1 MIVNSNIE
9 MKEYSNMKIGGIAKE
24 LIFVENKEELVE
36 IYNTRDRIYLIGN
49 GTNTLINDEYLD
61 ISFVSLSKLNKIEVI
76 KQENEITFVRAYSGV
91 DFDRFIS
98 YMEENDLSG
107 IENMSGIP
115 GSFGGMTNMNAG
127 AYGTELFDVVE
138 EVEIFEPENKII
150 KTFKKS
156 ELNSKYRTTAIKENK
171 WVVISTVLKLTK
183 GFNKEASLD
192 KYNQRKQKHPLNLP
206 NLGSTFKNPTGNFAA
221 QLISDCGLK
230 GYTVG
235 GAQVSPVH
243 PNFITNMGNAKF
255 KDVLD
260 VIEHVKNTVKEN
272 TGIQLETEIIILEK

>member
-1 MIVNSNIE
+1 MIVNSNVE

-76 KQENEITFVRAYSGV
+76 KKENEITFVRAYSGV

-230 GYTVG
+230 GYSVG
-235 GAQVSPVH
+235 EAQVSPVH

-272 TGIQLETEIIILEK
+272 TGIQLETEIIILK

>member
-76 KQENEITFVRAYSGV
+76 KEENEITFVRAYSGV

-150 KTFKKS
+150 KTLKKS

-230 GYTVG
+230 GYSVG
-235 GAQVSPVH
+235 EAQVSPVH

-272 TGIQLETEIIILEK
+272 TGIQLETEIIILK

>member
-76 KQENEITFVRAYSGV
+76 KKENEITFVRAYSGV

-150 KTFKKS
+150 KTLKKS

-171 WVVISTVLKLTK
+171 WVVVSTVLKLTK

-230 GYTVG
+230 GYSVG
-235 GAQVSPVH
+235 EAQVSPVH

>member
-150 KTFKKS
+150 KTLKKS

-230 GYTVG
+230 GYSVG
-235 GAQVSPVH
+235 EAQVSPVH

-260 VIEHVKNTVKEN
+260 VIDHVKNTVKEN
-272 TGIQLETEIIILEK
+272 TGIQLETEIIILK

>member
-76 KQENEITFVRAYSGV
+76 KKENEITFVRAYSGV

-206 NLGSTFKNPTGNFAA
+206 NLGSTFKNPIGNFAA

-235 GAQVSPVH
+235 EVQVSPVH

-260 VIEHVKNTVKEN
+260 VIEHVKKTVKEN

>member
-76 KQENEITFVRAYSGV
+76 KKENEITFVRAYSGV

-235 GAQVSPVH
+235 EAQVSPVH
-243 PNFITNMGNAKF
+243 PNFITNIGNAKF

-272 TGIQLETEIIILEK
+272 TGIQLETEIIILK

>member
-24 LIFVENKEELVE
+24 LIFIENKEELVE

-76 KQENEITFVRAYSGV
+76 KKENEITFVRAYSGV

-127 AYGTELFDVVE
+127 AYGIELFDVVE

-150 KTFKKS
+150 KTLKKS

-235 GAQVSPVH
+235 EAQVSPVH

-272 TGIQLETEIIILEK
+272 TGIQLETEIIILK

>member
-150 KTFKKS
+150 KTLKKS

-235 GAQVSPVH
+235 EAQVSPVH

-272 TGIQLETEIIILEK
+272 TGIQLETEIIILK

>member
-76 KQENEITFVRAYSGV
+76 KEENEITFVRAYSGV

-150 KTFKKS
+150 KTLKKS

-206 NLGSTFKNPTGNFAA
+206 NL
-221 QLISDCGLK
+221 
-230 GYTVG
+230 
-235 GAQVSPVH
+235 
-243 PNFITNMGNAKF
+243 
-255 KDVLD
+255 
-260 VIEHVKNTVKEN
+260 
-272 TGIQLETEIIILEK
+272 

>member
-1 MIVNSNIE
+1 MIVNSNVE

-24 LIFVENKEELVE
+24 LIFIENKEELVE

-255 KDVLD
+255 KNVLD
-260 VIEHVKNTVKEN
+260 VIEHVKKTVKEN

>member
-36 IYNTRDRIYLIGN
+36 IYNTHDRIYLIGN

-76 KQENEITFVRAYSGV
+76 KKENEITFVRAYSGV

-235 GAQVSPVH
+235 EAQVSPVH

>member
-150 KTFKKS
+150 KTLKKS

-192 KYNQRKQKHPLNLP
+192 KYNQRKRKHPLNLP

-235 GAQVSPVH
+235 EAQVSPVH

-272 TGIQLETEIIILEK
+272 TGIQLETEIIILK

>member
-150 KTFKKS
+150 KTLKKS

-183 GFNKEASLD
+183 GFNKESSLD

-235 GAQVSPVH
+235 EAQVSPVH

-272 TGIQLETEIIILEK
+272 TGIQLETEIIILK

>member
-76 KQENEITFVRAYSGV
+76 KKENEITFVRAYSGV

-230 GYTVG
+230 GYSVG
-235 GAQVSPVH
+235 EAQVSPVH

-272 TGIQLETEIIILEK
+272 TGIQLETEIIILK

>member
-1 MIVNSNIE
+1 MIVNSNVE
-9 MKEYSNMKIGGIAKE
+9 MKEYSNIKIGGIAKE
-24 LIFVENKEELVE
+24 LIFIENKEELVE

-260 VIEHVKNTVKEN
+260 VIEHVKKTVKEN

>member
-76 KQENEITFVRAYSGV
+76 KKENEITFVRAYSGV

-230 GYTVG
+230 GYSVG
-235 GAQVSPVH
+235 EAQVSPVH

-260 VIEHVKNTVKEN
+260 VIEYVKNTVKEN

>member
-1 MIVNSNIE
+1 MIVNSNVE

-76 KQENEITFVRAYSGV
+76 KKENEITFVRAYSGV

-230 GYTVG
+230 GYSVG
-235 GAQVSPVH
+235 GAQVSPIH

>member
-1 MIVNSNIE
+1 MIVNSNVE

-24 LIFVENKEELVE
+24 LIFIENKEELVE

-243 PNFITNMGNAKF
+243 PNFITNIGNAKF

-260 VIEHVKNTVKEN
+260 VIEHVKKTVKEN

>member
-24 LIFVENKEELVE
+24 LIFVEDKEELVE

-76 KQENEITFVRAYSGV
+76 KKENEITFVRAYSGV

-235 GAQVSPVH
+235 EAQVSPVH

>member
-1 MIVNSNIE
+1 MIVNSNVE

-24 LIFVENKEELVE
+24 LIFVEDKEELVE

-76 KQENEITFVRAYSGV
+76 KKENEITFVRAYSGV

-235 GAQVSPVH
+235 EAQVSPVH

-272 TGIQLETEIIILEK
+272 TGIQLETEIIILK

>member
-76 KQENEITFVRAYSGV
+76 KKENEITFVRAYSGV

-235 GAQVSPVH
+235 EAQVSPVH

-260 VIEHVKNTVKEN
+260 VIEHVKKTVKEN

>member
-76 KQENEITFVRAYSGV
+76 KKENEITFVRAYSGV

-150 KTFKKS
+150 KTLKKS

-230 GYTVG
+230 GYSVG
-235 GAQVSPVH
+235 EAQVSPVH

-260 VIEHVKNTVKEN
+260 VIDHVKNTVKEN

>member
-1 MIVNSNIE
+1 MIVNSNVE

-24 LIFVENKEELVE
+24 LIFIENKEELVE

-260 VIEHVKNTVKEN
+260 VIEHVKKTVKEN
-272 TGIQLETEIIILEK
+272 TGIQLETEIIILK

>member
-76 KQENEITFVRAYSGV
+76 KKENEITFVRAYSGV

-230 GYTVG
+230 GYSVG
-235 GAQVSPVH
+235 EAQVSPVH

-260 VIEHVKNTVKEN
+260 VIDHVKNTVKEN

>member
-1 MIVNSNIE
+1 MIVNSNVE

-24 LIFVENKEELVE
+24 LIFIENKEELVE

-76 KQENEITFVRAYSGV
+76 KQENEIAFVRAYSGV

-150 KTFKKS
+150 KTLKKS

-206 NLGSTFKNPTGNFAA
+206 NLGSTFKNPIGNFAA

-260 VIEHVKNTVKEN
+260 VIEHVKKTVKEN

>member
-76 KQENEITFVRAYSGV
+76 KKENEITFVRAYSGV

-107 IENMSGIP
+107 IANMSGIP

-150 KTFKKS
+150 KTLKKS

>member
-230 GYTVG
+230 GYSVG
-235 GAQVSPVH
+235 EAQVSPVH

>member
-76 KQENEITFVRAYSGV
+76 KEENEITFVRAYSGV

-235 GAQVSPVH
+235 EAQVSPVH

-272 TGIQLETEIIILEK
+272 TGIQLETEIIILK

>member
-76 KQENEITFVRAYSGV
+76 KKENEITFVRAYSGV

-235 GAQVSPVH
+235 EAQVSPIH
-243 PNFITNMGNAKF
+243 PNFITNIGNAKF

-272 TGIQLETEIIILEK
+272 TGIQLETEIIILK

>member
-76 KQENEITFVRAYSGV
+76 KKENEITFVRAYSGV

-150 KTFKKS
+150 KTLKKS

-183 GFNKEASLD
+183 GVNKEARLD
-192 KYNQRKQKHPLNLP
+192 KSNQRKQKHPLNLP

-235 GAQVSPVH
+235 EAQVSPVH

>member
-1 MIVNSNIE
+1 
-9 MKEYSNMKIGGIAKE
+9 
-24 LIFVENKEELVE
+24 
-36 IYNTRDRIYLIGN
+36 
-49 GTNTLINDEYLD
+49 
-61 ISFVSLSKLNKIEVI
+61 
-76 KQENEITFVRAYSGV
+76 
-91 DFDRFIS
+91 
-98 YMEENDLSG
+98 MEENDLSG

-235 GAQVSPVH
+235 EAQVSPVH

-260 VIEHVKNTVKEN
+260 VIDHVKNTVKEN

>member
-76 KQENEITFVRAYSGV
+76 KKENEITFVRAYSGV

-150 KTFKKS
+150 KTFKKL

-235 GAQVSPVH
+235 EAQVSPVH

-272 TGIQLETEIIILEK
+272 TGIQLETEIIILK

>member
-76 KQENEITFVRAYSGV
+76 KKENEITFVRAYSGV

-98 YMEENDLSG
+98 YMEEDDLSG

-260 VIEHVKNTVKEN
+260 VIDHVKNTVKEN

>member
-150 KTFKKS
+150 KTLKKS

-171 WVVISTVLKLTK
+171 WVVISTILKLTK

-230 GYTVG
+230 GYSVG

-260 VIEHVKNTVKEN
+260 VIDHVKNTVKEN

>member
-1 MIVNSNIE
+1 MIVNSNVE

-76 KQENEITFVRAYSGV
+76 KKENEITFVRAYSGV

-235 GAQVSPVH
+235 EAQVSPVH

-272 TGIQLETEIIILEK
+272 TGIQLETEIIILK

>member
-76 KQENEITFVRAYSGV
+76 KKENEITFVRAYSGV

-150 KTFKKS
+150 KTLKKS

-206 NLGSTFKNPTGNFAA
+206 NLGSTFKNPTGNYAA

-235 GAQVSPVH
+235 EAQVSPVH

-272 TGIQLETEIIILEK
+272 TGIQLETEIIILK

>member
-76 KQENEITFVRAYSGV
+76 KKENEITFVRAYSGV

-206 NLGSTFKNPTGNFAA
+206 NLGSTFKNPTGNYAA

-235 GAQVSPVH
+235 EAQVSPVH

-272 TGIQLETEIIILEK
+272 TGIQLETEIIILK